1 MPGSARAGS
10 RQANAKACDM
20 ASKPI
25 NAGAANKSKAHDM
38 TSKRSM
44 QGRNQCVVGQ
54 QTRWLAQLAGF
65 MGRSAE
71 GVPGAS
77 SCRLYGPQ
85 C

>member
-38 TSKRSM
+38 TSKTINAGAQSVR
-44 QGRNQCVVGQ
+44 GRAADKV
-54 QTRWLAQLAGF
+54 AG
-65 MGRSAE
+65 ST
-71 GVPGAS
+71 
-77 SCRLYGPQ
+77 CRIYRPQ

>member
-10 RQANAKACDM
+10 RQAKAKACDM

-38 TSKRSM
+38 TSKTINAGAAVR
-44 QGRNQCVVGQ
+44 GRAADKV
-54 QTRWLAQLAGF
+54 AG
-65 MGRSAE
+65 ST
-71 GVPGAS
+71 
-77 SCRLYGPQ
+77 CRLYGPQ